1 VTSELTEQ
9 WFDTTAGRMNYAEG
23 GIGDRPVVIIHGVTM
38 HWQGMAEII
47 TPLAE
52 RAHVYA
58 CDLRGHGK
66 SDWADSGYRIGDHVE
81 DVAGFLRA
89 KSRVGSVLIGFSLG
103 GLIAFGVAA
112 TVPDLVAGVVAIE
125 PALILRD
132 SDFAAIAGWEAPME
146 RPTAHGW
153 ISWVDDVVGG
163 RLDPSEAVARF
174 TELCPGAGEADARLA
189 LADIA
194 SVDPRATAAIVHSR
208 SYEGFDLAQTLRR
221 LTCPVLLLAGSPE
234 LGSLVGDEDLEFFS
248 THTAHARATRVA
260 GGGHGIVDGQPA
272 QVINAEIADFCSSLK

>member
-1 VTSELTEQ
+1 VTSELIEQ

-23 GIGDRPVVIIHGVTM
+23 GLGDRPVVILHGVTM

-58 CDLRGHGK
+58 CDLRGHGR
-66 SDWADSGYRIGDHVE
+66 SDWADSGYRISDYVE
-81 DVAGFLRA
+81 DIAGFVRA
-89 KSRVGSVLIGFSLG
+89 KSQDGTVLIGFSLG
-103 GLIAFGVAA
+103 AQIAFGVAA

-132 SDFAAIAGWEAPME
+132 SDFAAIAGWEA
-146 RPTAHGW
+146 HGW

-163 RLDPSEAVARF
+163 RLEPSKAVTQF
-174 TELCPGAGEADARLA
+174 TELYPGAGEADARLA

-194 SVDPRATAAIVHSR
+194 SVDPRATEPHVHSR
-208 SYEGFDLAQTLRR
+208 SYQGFDLAQTLRR

-234 LGSLVGDEDLEFFS
+234 LGSLVRDEDLEFFS

>member
-9 WFDTTAGRMNYAEG
+9 WFDTTAGRMNYADG
-23 GIGDRPVVIIHGVTM
+23 GIGDRPVVTIHGVTM

-66 SDWADSGYRIGDHVE
+66 SDWADSGYRIGDYVE

-112 TVPDLVAGVVAIE
+112 TVPDLVAGVVAID
-125 PALILRD
+125 PPLILRD
-132 SDFAAIAGWEAPME
+132 SDFAAIAGWEV
-146 RPTAHGW
+146 HGW

-163 RLDPSEAVARF
+163 RLEPSEAVTRF
-174 TELCPGAGEADARLA
+174 TELYPGAGEADARLA

-234 LGSLVGDEDLEFFS
+234 LGSLVRDEDLEFFS
-248 THTAHARATRVA
+248 THTAHARGIRVV
-260 GGGHGIVDGQPA
+260 GCGHGIGEGQPA
-272 QVINAEIADFCSSLK
+272 QVVHTEIADFCDSFT